1 MKTLGIIIG
10 LMLAVQPL
18 YAADSTII
26 YIGWDGYRFQ
36 FPDSGRQIGLALSG
50 GGARGIAQIGVIKAL
65 EESGLKISAIAGTSI
80 GGIIGG
86 LYASGYDADSLKK
99 IFLNIN
105 FPSLFRDRPSRT
117 SLLTTQ
123 RSEKERYL
131 LSIRFDGFV
140 PHIPQALTAG
150 QRLTDLISSLTL
162 QSNYISGTDFSRMRV
177 PFRAV
182 TTDIVSG
189 KETVIGKGNLA
200 DAIRA
205 TMAFPLAFTGVEKE
219 DMILMDGGLV
229 NPIPV
234 DVVRALGSKFVVA
247 VNTTSDLLPKNKIR
261 DPIDIAD
268 QVTTIMSLDE
278 KESGLKQ
285 ADWVITPAI
294 AGIYSSDFQSAA
306 ELIDSGYQ
314 AGWRAAPEIIKRLQ
328 LTCDRDTVCLESIV
342 QTGMPDSLFSAVF
355 PLKDGAIVRRTD
367 IAAALS
373 DLYRSQLLFSVNA
386 VVSETGF
393 KFGSYNI
400 VNLRMQTVP
409 RPAVDSLQIICR
421 GNTVFDSSVIAAL
434 LTEGRKTVSSED
446 IENFARTLE
455 SLYRKRGHDLAH
467 LRSVRLDPE
476 HKTIIIDVDEGLI
489 EKIEVTGRERTKKWL
504 VSANFPL
511 REGEPFRSTRASAGI
526 TNIYATGLFERV
538 SMFLTPGDSG
548 AVVTLNVAEKKY
560 TQARFGW
567 RWDDE
572 YRSEEFAEVL
582 DDNLFGTGQEILLH
596 ARYAPR
602 RQRYELSL
610 KADRFFSTY
619 LTYRARGYYGLLE
632 RKLYDER
639 GKSSRRVLEK
649 RYGFEFLLGQQIA
662 RLGTVT
668 GEIKWE
674 QVKNRFRPGGSEEEI
689 RLRAITIRSL
699 VETFNR
705 RSFPTAG
712 KKHQFFIEYAAD
724 ILGGETEY
732 TKVFSSLESYFPLSR
747 HLNFHPRFAV
757 GWMQTDYKIPLS
769 EKFYLGGAYSFI
781 GFKTDELA
789 GDKMILANL
798 ELRYRLPY
806 RFYITA
812 KYDLGEIYRSID
824 DIKLDNLRY
833 GYGAS
838 LAFDSPIGPVD
849 FTYGKAKDRTDR
861 YYLNIGFNF

>member
-1 MKTLGIIIG
+1 MKTLGIFVALI
-10 LMLAVQPL
+10 LAAPL
-18 YAADSTII
+18 LFAADSTII
-26 YIGWDGYRFQ
+26 YIGWDGYRLQ
-36 FPDSGRQIGLALSG
+36 TPVSDRHIGMALSG
-50 GGARGIAQIGVIKAL
+50 GGARGIAQVGVIKAL

-80 GGIIGG
+80 GGIVGG
-86 LYASGYDADSLKK
+86 LYASGYDADSLKE
-99 IFLNIN
+99 IILSIN

-131 LSIRFDGFV
+131 LSIRFDGIM

-162 QSNYISGTDFSRMRV
+162 QSNYISGTDFSRMRI

-189 KETVIGKGNLA
+189 KETIIGKGNLA

-234 DVVRALGSKFVVA
+234 DVVRSLGSQFVVA

-278 KESGLKQ
+278 KERGLRQ

-314 AGWRAAPEIIKRLQ
+314 AGLRAAPEINKRLQ
-328 LTCDRDTVCLESIV
+328 SNCDRDTVCLESIV
-342 QTGMPDSLFSAVF
+342 QTGMPDSLFDAVF
-355 PLKDGAIVRRTD
+355 PLKAGAIVRRTD

-373 DLYRSQLLFSVNA
+373 NLYRSQLLYSVNGA
-386 VVSETGF
+386 VSETGF

-400 VNLRMQTVP
+400 LNLRVQTVL

-421 GNTVFDSSVIAAL
+421 GNTVFECSAITAL
-434 LTEGRKTVSSED
+434 LTDGRKIVSSED
-446 IENFARTLE
+446 IEKFARALE

-467 LRSVRLDPE
+467 LRTVRFDP
-476 HKTIIIDVDEGLI
+476 TQNAIIIDIDEGLV

-504 VSANFPL
+504 VTANFPL
-511 REGEPFRSTRASAGI
+511 REGEPFRSSRAAVGI

-548 AVVTLNVAEKKY
+548 AVITLNVAEKKY

-572 YRSEEFAEVL
+572 YRSEEFAEIL

-602 RQRYELSL
+602 RQRYDLSL

-674 QVKNRFRPGGSEEEI
+674 QVKNRFRPGGTEEEI

-712 KKHQFFIEYAAD
+712 KKHQFSLEYAAD

-747 HLNFHPRFAV
+747 NLNFHPRFAI
-757 GWMQTDYKIPLS
+757 GWMETDYNVPLS
-769 EKFYLGGAYSFI
+769 EKFYLGGAHSFI

-806 RFYITA
+806 RFYMTA
-812 KYDLGEIYRSID
+812 RYDLGEIYRSVD
-824 DIKLDNLRY
+824 DIKLDNLRF

-838 LAFDSPIGPVD
+838 LAYDSPIGPVE